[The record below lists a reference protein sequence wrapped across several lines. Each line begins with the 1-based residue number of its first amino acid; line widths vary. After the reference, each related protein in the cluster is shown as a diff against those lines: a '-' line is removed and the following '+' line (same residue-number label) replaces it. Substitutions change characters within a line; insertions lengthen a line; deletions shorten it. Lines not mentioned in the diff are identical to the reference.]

1 MKLSGEA
8 TPGAPGTPGIGV
20 GSAGSGRTPSMTTAF
35 GSTQE
40 LLGAAGRDLG
50 TTDWIAVTQAR
61 INQFADATEDHQWIH
76 VDVERAKA
84 GPFGATIAHG
94 YLTLSLC
101 AHFLG
106 QLATVSGISMG
117 INYGIDKAR
126 FIAPVPSGSNVR
138 GRGEVVAVTE
148 VPGGVQAV
156 VRITVELDGSEKPAA
171 VVDTVSRYLV

>member
-1 MKLSGEA
+1 
-8 TPGAPGTPGIGV
+8 
-20 GSAGSGRTPSMTTAF
+20 MTTFA
-35 GSTQE
+35 STQE
-40 LLGAAGRDLG
+40 LLGAAGTDLG
-50 TTDWIAVTQAR
+50 ATEWLTIGQDR
-61 INQFADATEDHQWIH
+61 INQFAAATEDRQWIH
-76 VDVERAKA
+76 VDEERAKA

-126 FIAPVPSGSNVR
+126 FIAPVPSGSKVR
-138 GRGEVVAVTE
+138 GRGEVISVTE
-148 VPGGVQAV
+148 VKGGVQAV
-156 VRITVELDGSEKPAA
+156 VRITVELEGSEKPAA

>member
-1 MKLSGEA
+1 
-8 TPGAPGTPGIGV
+8 
-20 GSAGSGRTPSMTTAF
+20 MTTFA
-35 GSTQE
+35 STQE

-50 TTDWIAVTQAR
+50 TTDWITIGQDR

-76 VDVERAKA
+76 VDLEKARA
-84 GPFGATIAHG
+84 GPFGGTIAHG
-94 YLTLSLC
+94 YLTVSLC
-101 AHFLG
+101 AYFLG

-126 FIAPVPSGSNVR
+126 FIAPVPAGAKVR

-148 VPGGVQAV
+148 VAGGVQAV
-156 VRITVELDGSEKPAA
+156 VRITVELEGSEKPAA

>member
-1 MKLSGEA
+1 
-8 TPGAPGTPGIGV
+8 
-20 GSAGSGRTPSMTTAF
+20 MTTFA
-35 GSTQE
+35 SPQE
-40 LLGAAGRDLG
+40 LLGAVGQDLG
-50 TTDWIAVTQAR
+50 TTDWITISQDR

-84 GPFGATIAHG
+84 GPFGGTIGHG

-101 AHFLG
+101 AYFLG

-126 FIAPVPSGSNVR
+126 FITPVPAGGRVR
-138 GRGEVVAVTE
+138 GKGEIISASEIAGGAQVVA
-148 VPGGVQAV
+148 
-156 VRITVELDGSEKPAA
+156 RITIELEGADKPAA